1 MKQHK
6 LVIVGLFASMCLSAS
21 PAMAQAEPDT
31 IPLENDQFQNTFYEA
46 LKQKGIGNYDRAI
59 TSLEIS
65 LKQQPNNAV
74 LYHEMGKNLL
84 AQRNYPKA
92 YEAFEKA
99 TKLDPTNM
107 WYYVGM
113 YDVAYETKDFNR
125 AITIVTKLI
134 DFKAEYKEDL
144 TALYMSTQQFD
155 KALDLINELN
165 ETVGKRDMR
174 ELYKAQILKD
184 AKYQGPEKK
193 NLLDLIAK
201 NPKDESNYLALILL
215 YSDSNQEEKAFE
227 IAKKLEKAIPESDF
241 AQVGLF
247 KFHVNN
253 NEGEKAITSMKR
265 VLGSKTIDRKI
276 KHRVLNEFLIY
287 SKDKPQYAAEV
298 ENAIKYFDNDPV
310 DVSKEVAKFYSNGG
324 DWPNV
329 VKYYE
334 QHLKEN
340 SDDYKSVFLLME
352 AYSHTGEFEKMLK
365 TSAGM
370 IDLFPAQPQMYY
382 YNGLANNQLQ
392 QYKKALD
399 VLDEGYS
406 YVVDNPQLEINF
418 LIQLGEAANGLG
430 DQKKK
435 ETYFIKAE
443 KLLKQFKK

>member
-6 LVIVGLFASMCLSAS
+6 LVIIGLFAAMCLSVT

-31 IPLENDQFQNTFYEA
+31 IPLEDDQFQNNFYEA

-59 TSLEIS
+59 MSLEKC

-84 AQRNYPKA
+84 AQRNYPRA

-134 DFKAEYKEDL
+134 DFKPEYKEEL
-144 TALYMSTQQFD
+144 TALYMSTQQYD

-174 ELYKAQILKD
+174 ELYKAQILQD

-193 NLLDLIAK
+193 NLLDQIAK
-201 NPKDESNYLALILL
+201 NPKDESNYLSLIYL
-215 YSDSNQEEKAFE
+215 YSQSNQEEKALE
-227 IAKKLEKAIPESDF
+227 IAKKLEKAIPESDY
-241 AQVGLF
+241 AQIGLF

-253 NEGEKAITSMKR
+253 NDGEKAIASMKR

-287 SKDKPQYAAEV
+287 SQGKPQYAAEV

-310 DVSKEVAKFYSNGG
+310 DVSKEVAKFYTNSA

-340 SDDYKSVFLLME
+340 PDDYKSVFLLME
-352 AYSHTGEFEKMLK
+352 AYSQTGAFDKMLK
-365 TSAGM
+365 ASADM

-392 QYKKALD
+392 QYKKALS
-399 VLDEGYS
+399 VLDEGFS

-435 ETYFIKAE
+435 ETYFIKAD